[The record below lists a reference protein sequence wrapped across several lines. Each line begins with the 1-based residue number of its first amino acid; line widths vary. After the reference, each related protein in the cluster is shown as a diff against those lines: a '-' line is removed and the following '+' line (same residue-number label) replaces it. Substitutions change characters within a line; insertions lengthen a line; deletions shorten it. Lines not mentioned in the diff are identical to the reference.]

1 MTVAGKSVPI
11 VANNK
16 NSTIYCPNMDGIL
29 ESTPGLKWDESTLV
43 EAKNPVVEAVSVGQ
57 A

>member
-16 NSTIYCPNMDGIL
+16 NSTIYCPNKDGIL
-29 ESTPGLKWDESTLV
+29 ESSPGLKWDESTLV
-43 EAKNPVVEAVSVGQ
+43 EVKKTVVEAVSVDQ